1 MEVSGRTVCRFLNS
15 EGYHFLQ
22 SRKKGVLTV
31 ADMRKRLKFE
41 ALLGVL
47 GIRDNWQNNFRDKG

>member
-1 MEVSGRTVCRFLNS
+1 MRATCF
-15 EGYHFLQ
+15 
-22 SRKKGVLTV
+22 SRVIDNYDALLKLWNDCLET
-31 ADMRKRLKFE
+31 RLESDVRSRIIE

>member
-1 MEVSGRTVCRFLNS
+1 MPGTS
-15 EGYHFLQ
+15 EICSWAGKNGSLVVWWA
-22 SRKKGVLTV
+22 SE
-31 ADMRKRLKFE
+31 E

>member
-1 MEVSGRTVCRFLNS
+1 VNFAFGLVKMEVWAS
-15 EGYHFLQ
+15 E
-22 SRKKGVLTV
+22 
-31 ADMRKRLKFE
+31 E